1 MAGTAGVG
9 GSPAASA
16 DTGRAPGDGG
26 PEVQLRIRGMHCASC
41 VTTVERALAG
51 VEGVAGASVNLVAE
65 LARVRLP
72 AGEDDPDA
80 LVRAVEDA
88 GYGAEVLVETGAAR
102 EAARARDA
110 EREAEY
116 RDLMRRF
123 VAGLVCGVP
132 VVAIGHWEMI
142 PGAPELAGGALRMAW
157 VLSGLLTLP
166 IVLYVGRRFYTGA
179 WHLARR
185 GSANMDTLVAL
196 GTGAAWLYST
206 AAVALPDLFP
216 AGSGRPFYEA
226 VAAVITLVVLGQAI
240 ESRARGRT
248 DRALRALFDLA
259 PETADRVTAEGTE
272 TVPVAELR
280 PGDVLLVRPG
290 ARIPID
296 GEVVSGASEVDES
309 MLTGESMPVARGP
322 GEAVVG
328 GAVNSTGALTVRATR
343 VGADTVLARIA
354 GMVRRAQASK
364 LPIQRTVDVVSGR
377 FVPAVVLVA
386 AVTFAA
392 WYAVGPEPRLAFAT
406 VSAVSVLVIACPCAL
421 GLATPISV
429 MIAIGKAA
437 AHGVLVRDGDALQRA
452 RKVDTV
458 VLDKTG
464 TLTVGRPAV
473 TFAEA
478 VEGFG
483 RREMVAIAASVEALS
498 EHPAARAIAEY
509 ARAEG
514 VPLREARHF
523 AAHPGRGAS
532 AVVDGQRVLV
542 GSPSFVEGAGV
553 GIAPV
558 DAHLGRVAG
567 GGATPVVVAVGGVV
581 AGVFAVADTV
591 RPGAREAV
599 EGLTQRGV
607 EIMML
612 TGDVEGAAGRVA
624 EQTGIAHLRAR
635 VTPEE
640 KARVVQ
646 ELRDDGRVVAMV
658 GDGIN
663 DAPALATA
671 DVGIAMG
678 SGTDVALLT
687 GDVALMGD
695 SLRGVDT
702 LLRLSAATHRNI
714 VQNLFGAFIYN
725 VIGIPVAAGA
735 LYPALGLRLSPMIAG
750 AAMALSSVTV
760 VANANRLRRYRHA
773 DPGAP

>member
-1 MAGTAGVG
+1 MKST
-9 GSPAASA
+9 
-16 DTGRAPGDGG
+16 
-26 PEVQLRIRGMHCASC
+26 PEVRLRIRGMHCASC
-41 VTTVERALAG
+41 VATVERALAG
-51 VEGVAGASVNLVAE
+51 VEGVTGASVNLVDE
-65 LARVRLP
+65 FARVRLSDR
-72 AGEDDPDA
+72 GSEPDA
-80 LVRAVEDA
+80 LVRAVEDS
-88 GYGAEVLVETGAAR
+88 GYGAEVVVEGGAAR

-110 EREAEY
+110 ERQAEY

-123 VAGLVCGVP
+123 LVGLVCGVP

-142 PGAPELAGGALRMAW
+142 PGIPVLTGEALRTAW
-157 VLSGLLTLP
+157 ILSGLLTLP
-166 IVLYVGRRFYTGA
+166 IVLYTGRGFYTGA

-206 AAVALPDLFP
+206 AAVALPELFP

-259 PETADRVTAEGTE
+259 PETAERITDGGTE
-272 TVPVAELR
+272 TVPVSEVR
-280 PGDVLLVRPG
+280 VGDDVLVRPG
-290 ARIPID
+290 TRIPVD
-296 GEVVSGASEVDES
+296 GEVLDGASEVDES
-309 MLTGESMPVARGP
+309 MLTGESIPVGKGP

-328 GAVNSTGALTVRATR
+328 GAVNTTGALTVRATR

-354 GMVRRAQASK
+354 GMVRRAQGSK

-386 AVTFAA
+386 ATTFAA
-392 WYAVGPEPRLAFAT
+392 WYAMGPEPRLAFAT

-437 AHGVLVRDGDALQRA
+437 SCGVLVRDGDALQRA
-452 RKVDTV
+452 RRVDTV

-464 TLTVGRPAV
+464 TLTLGRPQV

-478 VEGFG
+478 APGFG
-483 RREMVAIAASVEALS
+483 VAEFVGIAASVEVLS
-498 EHPAARAIAEY
+498 EHPVARAITEY

-514 VPLREARHF
+514 VPRGDARHF

-532 AVVDGQRVLV
+532 AVVAGKRVLV
-542 GSPSFVEGAGV
+542 GSPSLLGAAGV
-553 GIAPV
+553 GTAPV
-558 DAHLGRVAG
+558 DAHLGRIAG
-567 GGATPVVVAVGGVV
+567 AGATPVVVAVGGVV
-581 AGVFAVADTV
+581 AGVFGVADSA
-591 RPGAREAV
+591 RPGAREVV
-599 EGLTQRGV
+599 EGLGRRGV
-607 EIMML
+607 GVMML
-612 TGDVEGAAGRVA
+612 TGDTKAAAERVA
-624 EQTGIAHLRAR
+624 ELTGVAQVRAR

-640 KARVVQ
+640 KARVIRA
-646 ELRDDGRVVAMV
+646 LRDEGRVVAMV

-687 GDVALMGD
+687 GDAALMGD

-702 LLRLSAATHRNI
+702 LLRISAATHRNI
-714 VQNLFGAFIYN
+714 VQNLFGAFVYN

-760 VANANRLRRYRHA
+760 VANANRLRRYR
-773 DPGAP
+773 PGRGGGASPIVAAETARQATPGTHVRS

>member
-1 MAGTAGVG
+1 
-9 GSPAASA
+9 
-16 DTGRAPGDGG
+16 
-26 PEVQLRIRGMHCASC
+26 MHCASC
-41 VTTVERALAG
+41 VTTVERALGG
-51 VEGVAGASVNLVAE
+51 VEGVAGASVNLVDE

-72 AGEDDPDA
+72 GGDGDPDA

-88 GYGAEVLVETGAAR
+88 GYGAEVLVETEAAR
-102 EAARARDA
+102 EAARVRDA
-110 EREAEY
+110 ERDAEY
-116 RDLMRRF
+116 RALMRRF
-123 VAGLVCGVP
+123 LVGLVCGVP
-132 VVAIGHWEMI
+132 VVVIGHWEVI
-142 PGAPELAGGALRMAW
+142 PGLPVLAGEALRQAW
-157 VLSGLLTLP
+157 MLSGLLTLP
-166 IVLYVGRRFYTGA
+166 IVLYVGRRFFTGA

-206 AAVALPDLFP
+206 TAVALPELFP
-216 AGSGRPFYEA
+216 GGSGRPFYEA

-259 PETADRVTAEGTE
+259 PETADRVTSEGTE
-272 TVPVAELR
+272 TVPVSEVR

-296 GEVVSGASEVDES
+296 GEVLSGASEVDES
-309 MLTGESMPVARGP
+309 MLTGESMPVAKGP
-322 GEAVVG
+322 GEVVVG
-328 GAVNSTGALTVRATR
+328 GAVNGTGALTVRATR
-343 VGADTVLARIA
+343 VGAVTVLARIA
-354 GMVRRAQASK
+354 GMVRRAQGSK

-386 AVTFAA
+386 AITFAV

-437 AHGVLVRDGDALQRA
+437 SHGVLVRDGDALQRA

-464 TLTVGRPAV
+464 TLTLGRPAV
-473 TFAEA
+473 TIAEA
-478 VEGFG
+478 AGDFE
-483 RREMVAIAASVEALS
+483 RREFVGIAASVEALS

-514 VPLREARHF
+514 IPLREARHF

-532 AVVDGQRVLV
+532 AVVGGQRVLV
-542 GSPSFVEGAGV
+542 GSPSFLAGAGV
-553 GIAPV
+553 DTAPV

-567 GGATPVVVAVGGVV
+567 EGATPVGVAVGGGV
-581 AGVFAVADTV
+581 AGVFGVADTV
-591 RPGAREAV
+591 RAGAREAV
-599 EGLTQRGV
+599 ERLTQRGV

-612 TGDVEGAAGRVA
+612 TGDVEAAAGRVA
-624 EQTGIAHLRAR
+624 ELTGVEQVRAR

-646 ELRDDGRVVAMV
+646 ALRDEGRVVAMV

-702 LLRLSAATHRNI
+702 LLRISGAAHRNI

-760 VANANRLRRYRHA
+760 VANANRLRRYRP
-773 DPGAP
+773 D

>member
-1 MAGTAGVG
+1 M
-9 GSPAASA
+9 
-16 DTGRAPGDGG
+16 
-26 PEVQLRIRGMHCASC
+26 
-41 VTTVERALAG
+41 
-51 VEGVAGASVNLVAE
+51 NLVDE

-72 AGEDDPDA
+72 GGGPDA
-80 LVRAVEDA
+80 LVRAVESA
-88 GYGAEVLVETGAAR
+88 GYGAEIVTGTMAAS
-102 EAARARDA
+102 EAAHARDA
-110 EREAEY
+110 ERDAEHA
-116 RDLMRRF
+116 DLMRRF
-123 VAGLVCGVP
+123 LVGLVCGVP

-142 PGAPELAGGALRMAW
+142 PGLPVLAGESLRTAW
-157 VLSGLLTLP
+157 ILSGLLTLP
-166 IVLYVGRRFYTGA
+166 IVLYVGRRFFTGA

-259 PETADRVTAEGTE
+259 PETADRVTPEGTE
-272 TVPVAELR
+272 TVPVSDVR
-280 PGDVLLVRPG
+280 PGDVMLVRPG

-296 GEVVSGASEVDES
+296 GEVISGASEVDES

-322 GEAVVG
+322 GDEVVG
-328 GAVNSTGALTVRATR
+328 GAVNGTGALTVRATR

-354 GMVRRAQASK
+354 GMVRRAQGSK

-386 AVTFAA
+386 AITFAV
-392 WYAVGPEPRLAFAT
+392 WYAAGPEPRLAFAT

-437 AHGVLVRDGDALQRA
+437 SHGVLVRDGDALQRA

-464 TLTVGRPAV
+464 TLTLGRPAV
-473 TFAEA
+473 AFAEA
-478 VEGFG
+478 AEGFG
-483 RREMVAIAASVEALS
+483 GRELVAIAASVEALS
-498 EHPAARAIAEY
+498 EHPAARAITEY

-514 VPLREARHF
+514 VSRREARHF

-532 AVVDGQRVLV
+532 AVVEGRRVLV
-542 GSPSFVEGAGV
+542 GSPAFLAGAGV
-553 GIAPV
+553 GTAPV
-558 DAHLGRVAG
+558 DAHLGRAAG
-567 GGATPVVVAVGGVV
+567 EGATPVVVAVGGVV
-581 AGVFAVADTV
+581 AGVFGVADTV

-599 EGLTQRGV
+599 EGLKQRGV

-612 TGDVEGAAGRVA
+612 TGDVEAAAGRVA
-624 EQTGIAHLRAR
+624 ELTGVAKVRAR

-646 ELRDDGRVVAMV
+646 ELRDEGRVVAMV

-695 SLRGVDT
+695 SLRGVNT
-702 LLRLSAATHRNI
+702 LLRISAATHRNI

-760 VANANRLRRYRHA
+760 VANANRLRRFR
-773 DPGAP
+773 PG

>member
-1 MAGTAGVG
+1 MGP
-9 GSPAASA
+9 PAASE
-16 DTGRAPGDGG
+16 GPEHHHGDSA

-51 VEGVAGASVNLVAE
+51 VEGVAGASVNLVDE

-72 AGEDDPDA
+72 VGGPDA
-80 LVRAVEDA
+80 LVRAVEAA
-88 GYGAEVLVETGAAR
+88 GYGAEIVTGTMAAS
-102 EAARARDA
+102 EAAHARDA
-110 EREAEY
+110 ERDAEY
-116 RDLMRRF
+116 ADLMRRF
-123 VAGLVCGVP
+123 LVGLVCGVP

-142 PGAPELAGGALRMAW
+142 PGLPVLAGDSLRNAW
-157 VLSGLLTLP
+157 ILSGLLTLP
-166 IVLYVGRRFYTGA
+166 IVLYVGRRFFTGA

-206 AAVALPDLFP
+206 AAIALPDLFP

-259 PETADRVTAEGTE
+259 PETADRVTPEGTE
-272 TVPVAELR
+272 TVPVSDVH
-280 PGDVLLVRPG
+280 PGDVLVVRPG

-296 GEVVSGASEVDES
+296 GEVLGGASEVDES

-322 GEAVVG
+322 GEEVVG
-328 GAVNSTGALTVRATR
+328 GAVNGTGALTVRATR

-354 GMVRRAQASK
+354 GMVRRAQGSK

-386 AVTFAA
+386 AVTFAV
-392 WYAVGPEPRLAFAT
+392 WYAAGPEPRLAFAA

-437 AHGVLVRDGDALQRA
+437 SYGVLVRDGDALQRA

-464 TLTVGRPAV
+464 TLTLGRPAV

-478 VEGFG
+478 AEGFG
-483 RREMVAIAASVEALS
+483 RRELVAIAASVEALS
-498 EHPAARAIAEY
+498 EHPAARAITEY

-514 VPLREARHF
+514 VPQREARHF

-532 AVVDGQRVLV
+532 AVVEGRRVLV
-542 GSPSFVEGAGV
+542 GSPAFLAGAGV
-553 GIAPV
+553 GTAPV

-567 GGATPVVVAVGGVV
+567 EGATPVVVAVGGVV
-581 AGVFAVADTV
+581 AGMFGVADTV

-599 EGLTQRGV
+599 EALKQRGV

-612 TGDVEGAAGRVA
+612 TGDVEAAAGRVA
-624 EQTGIAHLRAR
+624 ELTGVTRVRAR

-640 KARVVQ
+640 KARAVQ
-646 ELRDDGRVVAMV
+646 ELRDEGRVVAMV

-695 SLRGVDT
+695 SLRGVNT
-702 LLRLSAATHRNI
+702 LLRISGATHRNI
-714 VQNLFGAFIYN
+714 VQNLFGAFVYN

-760 VANANRLRRYRHA
+760 VANANRLRRFR
-773 DPGAP
+773 PG